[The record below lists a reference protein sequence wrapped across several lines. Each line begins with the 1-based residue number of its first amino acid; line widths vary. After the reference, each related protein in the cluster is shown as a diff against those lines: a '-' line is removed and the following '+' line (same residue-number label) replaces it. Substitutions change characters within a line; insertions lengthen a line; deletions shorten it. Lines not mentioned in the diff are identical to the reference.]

1 MSGYEHGSEELT
13 EGQARYYIPATE
25 EIRSF
30 YRGSSFSQGE
40 QFDRWLAE
48 VKAKER
54 EDCVNHVKFLYCS
67 HSMEYRPYQEAVDDI
82 VEVLTGKED
91 GSDVFDK
98 WLAEVKAEACN
109 HTFAQQLEEHSL
121 AELIRMAK
129 AEGFDEGWDARVNA
143 ETITPTENPYRQGET
158 E

>member
-1 MSGYEHGSEELT
+1 MNDYTPTTGHILEAFAWDERYDGLDT
-13 EGQARYYIPATE
+13 EKMK
-25 EIRSF
+25 
-30 YRGSSFSQGE
+30 

-67 HSMEYRPYQEAVDDI
+67 HSMEYKPYQEAVDDI

-91 GSDVFDK
+91 GSDVFDR
-98 WLAEVKAEACN
+98 W
-109 HTFAQQLEEHSL
+109 L

-129 AEGFDEGWDARVNA
+129 ADGFDEGWDARVNA
-143 ETITPTENPYRQGET
+143 ETITPTENPYRQGEEHT
-158 E
+158 HTKRSSFGDPYCKTCGIDLEGEEQ